1 MEDVINIS
9 EKIVDFCNAKDLDP
23 KHSYIAGL
31 CMEEMAGNI
40 VTYGFKPSKKNS
52 IDIRLM
58 YKEGKVILKI
68 RDDCQQFDPKS
79 RMEQYFPEDPLKNIG
94 IRMIGKLAS
103 NIDYKNNIGL
113 NILTITIGDGVC
125 GSAH

>member
-1 MEDVINIS
+1 
-9 EKIVDFCNAKDLDP
+9 
-23 KHSYIAGL
+23 
-31 CMEEMAGNI
+31 MEEMAGNI
-40 VTYGFKPSKKNS
+40 VSHGFEPSKKHS

-58 YKEGKVILKI
+58 YKEGKVILRI